1 MLKAMRKNVK
11 QLSPILW
18 IVIAAFI
25 VTIFAVWGGGI
36 RSGEGRA
43 ASTLISIGKEKISA
57 NLYVESLRVR
67 LEAMQREFK
76 ELNRNLIQQLNIPQ
90 QVLQQ
95 IIQQTLLLQTAQ
107 DMKINASAE
116 EIREKIISYPVFQRD
131 SKFIG
136 FQEYKRILDWNRT
149 TIAEFEE
156 GLREEIMINKLIK
169 ALTVGIAITSEELW
183 ENYKNE
189 NETAKLEYVVIE
201 ADKIEL
207 KETSPDSEIQEY
219 FEKNKENYKIPEK
232 REGVLVFLK
241 MEEIKREIELAESE
255 IEKYYEDNRAQFKEP
270 EKMRVSRIYLPF
282 EDKEKELV
290 RAEAQNI
297 LDKIKT
303 GEDFG
308 GLATKHSKDE
318 KAQESGDWGLYD
330 WRRLP
335 PDEQEKIKELSK
347 EEISEIL
354 ELTEGVS
361 IIKITEK
368 EPEVTKPLEE
378 VRQRIKSIL
387 EDQKSRQIAED
398 RITRLE
404 KRARKEKSLEAAA
417 QKTGFEFK
425 KTGLLKEN
433 ESFEYTDTS
442 GAISQTLF
450 ALEEKEISSPI
461 NTFNGIG
468 IAQLEKIEPPRQA
481 NLEEV
486 KDDVEEDFTA
496 VKKKEKALEK
506 IKKIKAE
513 LTIRSLEDLAEKYD
527 AEYKTVNEHKR
538 GQYLGIIGENKEID
552 KLSFSLPLKEA
563 SEPVEFENGY
573 SLARVLDRKEVTK
586 EDFEKNREKEREN
599 LLEVKRNKFFQ
610 SYILKL
616 QEEREV
622 KIKWDLFLQIN
633 SDILSRFE
641 GQE

>member
-1 MLKAMRKNVK
+1 MRKNVK
-11 QLSPILW
+11 QLAPTLW

-25 VTIFAVWGGGI
+25 ITIFAVWGGGI
-36 RSGEGRA
+36 GSGEGRGA
-43 ASTLISIGKEKISA
+43 NTLISIGREKISA
-57 NLYVESLRVR
+57 QFYVETLRQR

-95 IIQQTLLLQTAQ
+95 IVQQSLLLQTAQ
-107 DMKINASAE
+107 DMNIDVSDE

-131 SKFIG
+131 GKFIG

-156 GLREEIMINKLIK
+156 SLKKEIMINKLIK
-169 ALTVGIAITSEELW
+169 ALTAGIAITSEELW

-189 NETAKLEYVVIE
+189 KETAKLEYAVIE

-207 KETSPDSEIQEY
+207 KETPPDSEILEY
-219 FEKNKENYKIPEK
+219 FEKNKDNYKIPEK
-232 REGVLVFLK
+232 REGMLVFLK
-241 MEEIKREIELAESE
+241 MEEIKREIELADSE
-255 IEKYYEDNRAQFKEP
+255 IQKYYEDNLAQFKEP
-270 EKMRVSRIYLPF
+270 EKMRISRIYLPY

-297 LDKIKT
+297 QDKIKS

-308 GLATKHSKDE
+308 ELATKHSKDE

-330 WRRLP
+330 WKRLP
-335 PDEQEKIKELSK
+335 PEEQEKIKELSK
-347 EEISEIL
+347 GEISEIL
-354 ELTEGVS
+354 ELAEGVS
-361 IIKITEK
+361 IIKIIEK
-368 EPEVTKPLEE
+368 EPEVTKSLEE

-398 RITRLE
+398 RISRLE
-404 KRARKEKSLEAAA
+404 KRARKEKSLEEAA
-417 QKTGFEFK
+417 QKTGFEFI
-425 KTGLLKEN
+425 KTGLLKES
-433 ESFEYTDTS
+433 ESFEDIDTS
-442 GAISQTLF
+442 GAISQALF

-461 NTFNGIG
+461 NTFKGVG

-486 KDDVEEDFTA
+486 KDELEEDFTA
-496 VKKKEKALEK
+496 VKKKEIALEK

-513 LTIRSLEDLAEKYD
+513 LERRSLEDLAEKYD

-538 GQYLGIIGENKEID
+538 GQYLGIIGENQEID
-552 KLSFSLPLKEA
+552 KLAFSLSLKEV

-573 SLARVLDRKEVTK
+573 SLARILDRKEVTK
-586 EDFEKNREKEREN
+586 EDFEKDKEKEREN
-599 LLEVKRNKFFQ
+599 LLEAKRNKFFQ

-616 QEEREV
+616 QEERKV

-641 GQE
+641 GENE

>member
-1 MLKAMRKNVK
+1 MRKNVK
-11 QLSPILW
+11 QLAPTLW

-25 VTIFAVWGGGI
+25 ITIFAVWGGGI
-36 RSGEGRA
+36 GSGRGRGA
-43 ASTLISIGKEKISA
+43 NTLISIGREKISA
-57 NLYVESLRVR
+57 QFYVETLRQR

-95 IIQQTLLLQTAQ
+95 IVQQSLLLQTAQ
-107 DMKINASAE
+107 DMNIDVSDE

-131 SKFIG
+131 GKFIG

-156 GLREEIMINKLIK
+156 SLKKEIMINKLIK
-169 ALTVGIAITSEELW
+169 ALTAGIAITSEELW

-189 NETAKLEYVVIE
+189 KETAKLEYAVIE

-207 KETSPDSEIQEY
+207 KETPPDSEILEY
-219 FEKNKENYKIPEK
+219 FEKNKDNYKIPEK
-232 REGVLVFLK
+232 REGMLVFLK
-241 MEEIKREIELAESE
+241 MEEIKREIELADSE
-255 IEKYYEDNRAQFKEP
+255 IQKYYEDNLTQFKEP
-270 EKMRVSRIYLPF
+270 EKMRISRIYLPY

-297 LDKIKT
+297 QDKIKS

-308 GLATKHSKDE
+308 ELATKHSKDE

-335 PDEQEKIKELSK
+335 PEEQEKIKELSK
-347 EEISEIL
+347 GEISEIL
-354 ELTEGVS
+354 ELAEGVS
-361 IIKITEK
+361 IIKIIEK
-368 EPEVTKPLEE
+368 EPEVTKSLEE

-398 RITRLE
+398 RISRLE
-404 KRARKEKSLEAAA
+404 KRARKEKSLEEAA
-417 QKTGFEFK
+417 QKTGFEFI
-425 KTGLLKEN
+425 KTGLLKES
-433 ESFEYTDTS
+433 ESFEDIDTS
-442 GAISQTLF
+442 GAISQALF

-461 NTFNGIG
+461 NTFKGVG

-486 KDDVEEDFTA
+486 KDELEEDFTA
-496 VKKKEKALEK
+496 VKKKEIALEK

-513 LTIRSLEDLAEKYD
+513 LERRSLEDLAEKYD

-538 GQYLGIIGENKEID
+538 GQYLGIIGENQEID
-552 KLSFSLPLKEA
+552 KLAFSLSLKEV

-573 SLARVLDRKEVTK
+573 SLARILDRKEVTK
-586 EDFEKNREKEREN
+586 EDFEKDKEKEREN
-599 LLEVKRNKFFQ
+599 LLEAKRNKFFQ

-616 QEEREV
+616 QEERKV

-641 GQE
+641 GENE

>member
-1 MLKAMRKNVK
+1 M
-11 QLSPILW
+11 P
-18 IVIAAFI
+18 
-25 VTIFAVWGGGI
+25 
-36 RSGEGRA
+36 
-43 ASTLISIGKEKISA
+43 
-57 NLYVESLRVR
+57 
-67 LEAMQREFK
+67 
-76 ELNRNLIQQLNIPQ
+76 
-90 QVLQQ
+90 
-95 IIQQTLLLQTAQ
+95 
-107 DMKINASAE
+107 
-116 EIREKIISYPVFQRD
+116 
-131 SKFIG
+131 
-136 FQEYKRILDWNRT
+136 
-149 TIAEFEE
+149 
-156 GLREEIMINKLIK
+156 
-169 ALTVGIAITSEELW
+169 
-183 ENYKNE
+183 
-189 NETAKLEYVVIE
+189 
-201 ADKIEL
+201 
-207 KETSPDSEIQEY
+207 
-219 FEKNKENYKIPEK
+219 PE
-232 REGVLVFLK
+232 
-241 MEEIKREIELAESE
+241 
-255 IEKYYEDNRAQFKEP
+255 
-270 EKMRVSRIYLPF
+270 
-282 EDKEKELV
+282 
-290 RAEAQNI
+290 
-297 LDKIKT
+297 
-303 GEDFG
+303 
-308 GLATKHSKDE
+308 
-318 KAQESGDWGLYD
+318 
-330 WRRLP
+330 
-335 PDEQEKIKELSK
+335 EQEKIKELSK

-378 VRQRIKSIL
+378 VRQRVKSIL